1 MNKFENSQSTPSVEK
16 SEKEKEISE
25 TEIYPVINTQLQQ
38 RYDRISAQWNSKAYE
53 GTRRDDLIPKLI
65 EISGVA
71 DGQKILEAMCGTASL
86 SKELQRLFPKCQN
99 YILDFSQG
107 MLNMAP
113 EGLKK
118 VQASVVAMPFSDES
132 FDRIFLRSAIYDLP
146 KRMQLKALQEIN
158 RVLSSSGTFI
168 LQTYFTDGKTF
179 RALNDIVNIK
189 DLASGQYQDM
199 GKEEYPRYFAKI
211 DELKQWFDEA
221 GFSFDQIDEFE
232 GVITYMRTK
241 EMTDLGKSIWI
252 EYIENLSNEIKEAIK
267 LRTESDDTMT
277 YNFPGVIFKL
287 RKK

>member
-1 MNKFENSQSTPSVEK
+1 MNKFENSQSIPSAEK

-53 GTRRDDLIPKLI
+53 GTRRDDLIPRLI
-65 EISGVA
+65 EISGIE
-71 DGQKILEAMCGTASL
+71 DGQKILDAMCGTASL
-86 SKELQRLFPKCQN
+86 SKELQRLFPKCQS

-132 FDRIFLRSAIYDLP
+132 FDRIFLRSAIFDLP

-158 RVLSSSGTFI
+158 RVLSSSGTFT

-232 GVITYMRTK
+232 GAITYMRTK

-267 LRTESDDTMT
+267 LRTESDGTMT

>member
-1 MNKFENSQSTPSVEK
+1 MNKFENSQSIPSAEK
-16 SEKEKEISE
+16 SEKEKGISE
-25 TEIYPVINTQLQQ
+25 TEIYPIINTQLQQ

-65 EISGVA
+65 EISGIE
-71 DGQKILEAMCGTASL
+71 DGQKILEVMCGTALL

-99 YILDFSQG
+99 YVLDFSQG

-113 EGLKK
+113 EELKK
-118 VQASVVAMPFSDES
+118 VQASVVAMPFSNKS
-132 FDRIFLRSAIYDLP
+132 FDQIFLRSAIYDLP
-146 KRMQLKALQEIN
+146 KRLQLKALQEIS
-158 RVLSSSGTFI
+158 RVLVANGTFT
-168 LQTYFTDGKTF
+168 LQTYITTEKTHN
-179 RALNDIVNIK
+179 ALNDIVNIK

-199 GKEEYPRYFAKI
+199 GREEYPRYFAKL

-221 GFSFDQIDEFE
+221 GFVVEQSDDFE
-232 GVITYMRTK
+232 GFITYMRTK

-252 EYIENLSNEIKEAIK
+252 EYIENLSNEIKESIK
-267 LRTESDDTMT
+267 LRTEEDGTMT

>member
-1 MNKFENSQSTPSVEK
+1 MNKFENSQSIPSVEK
-16 SEKEKEISE
+16 SEKEKEIIE
-25 TEIYPVINTQLQQ
+25 TEIYPVINAQLQQ

-53 GTRRDDLIPKLI
+53 GTRRDDLILKLI
-65 EISGVA
+65 EISEIE
-71 DGQKILEAMCGTASL
+71 DGQKILEAMCGTALL

-107 MLNMAP
+107 MLNMAS
-113 EGLKK
+113 EELKK

-146 KRMQLKALQEIN
+146 KRMQLKALQEI
-158 RVLSSSGTFI
+158 RRILSTGGTFT

-199 GKEEYPRYFAKI
+199 GKEEYPRYFATLE
-211 DELKQWFDEA
+211 ELKQWFDDA
-221 GFSFDQIDEFE
+221 GFSFEQIDEFE

-267 LRTESDDTMT
+267 LRTEADGTMT